1 VAQQHKHKAQRTGH
15 HLYAALRAAPLTEK
29 LSFFPFSFKKC
40 LFMYTSNPQNKN
52 QQPTPKVYIV
62 TKSHCAMVG
71 SEELK
76 LINVRPE
83 DEAAFLKE
91 YEGRILVSADNV
103 QEAFIKFNEYK
114 KGQ

>member
-1 VAQQHKHKAQRTGH
+1 MNANR
-15 HLYAALRAAPLTEK
+15 
-29 LSFFPFSFKKC
+29 
-40 LFMYTSNPQNKN
+40 PQNKN
-52 QQPTPKVYIV
+52 QQPTAKVYIV
-62 TKSHCAMVG
+62 TKSHCTMVG

-76 LINVRPE
+76 LMYVRPE

-114 KGQ
+114 KDQ